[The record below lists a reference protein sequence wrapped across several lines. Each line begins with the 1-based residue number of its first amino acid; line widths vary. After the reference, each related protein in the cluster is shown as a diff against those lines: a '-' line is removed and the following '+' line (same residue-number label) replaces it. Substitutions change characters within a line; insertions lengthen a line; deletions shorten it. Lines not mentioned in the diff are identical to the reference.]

1 MCCATLYSVKI
12 FTALFYC
19 LLAPILLRSP
29 GSLTSPPP
37 ARSNVYLI
45 TIDTLRSDHVGC
57 YGYERIQTPAM
68 DQLARDGIRFEQAFT
83 PSPIT
88 NVSHASIL
96 TGLLPSSHGVK
107 DFGVPLAPAHQ
118 ELGEVLRR
126 HGYRAAAFIGAVIL
140 DSKALAPGL
149 DRGFDF
155 YDNFPQQPG
164 TKSRWGRL
172 ERRGMDVVQRAE
184 NWLDKSAADAHQFV
198 WIHLY
203 DPHDPYEPPAP
214 FYEEYKGRL
223 YDGEVAYADSA
234 LAHFLAY
241 LKRKNWYADSLI
253 IVVGDHGE
261 GLGEH
266 GEDTHGIF
274 LYDSTTHVPLIMKL
288 PGQQEAGK
296 VVHGQVR
303 TTDIA
308 PTVLDLLSLPVPSLD
323 GVSLS
328 GAMFKNENPQT
339 VFGET
344 DYPVRFGWAPLRS
357 VRKDGF
363 KLIESPR
370 PELYDLQAD
379 PGETRNRYV
388 PWDATTQT
396 LRRALAELRAKSP
409 PAESNSRAGV
419 TSVTVS
425 ELRALGYLDASDA
438 RSATNVPEPSLLPDP
453 KDKIEQQN
461 LLHHAVMAAEDG
473 RIEDA
478 RAALQRLL
486 GLEPNYPIALRQLG
500 QLEMSSGNYAKA
512 APYLKRLYEGG
523 LGDTTAALDYSRSLS
538 LNGELS
544 AARAVLLKSLKLNP
558 NQIDARVLLGQ
569 LNLKSSNYKSAENQF
584 ESALQLNPASAEAQ
598 IGLAKALLG
607 EKKFSDAAEMLQA
620 SASSGGES
628 LELLDLLA
636 QAYRAQG
643 KIRQAKQAEEK
654 AQNLKTAS
662 HH

>member
-1 MCCATLYSVKI
+1 MKI
-12 FTALFYC
+12 FTALVYC
-19 LLAPILLRSP
+19 LLTPSLHLSP
-29 GSLTSPPP
+29 SSLTNPPP

-83 PSPIT
+83 PSPLT
-88 NVSHASIL
+88 NVSHTTIL
-96 TGLLPSSHGVK
+96 TGLLPSSHGVR
-107 DFGVPLAPAHQ
+107 DFGTPLMPAYPTLS
-118 ELGEVLRR
+118 EMLRKN
-126 HGYRAAAFIGAVIL
+126 GYRTAAFIGSVIL
-140 DSKALAPGL
+140 DSKTLAPGL

-155 YDNFPQQPG
+155 YDDFPQQPA

-184 NWLDKSAADAHQFV
+184 DWLNKSAADAHQFV

-214 FYEEYKGRL
+214 FYEEYKSRL
-223 YDGEVAYADSA
+223 YDGEIAYADSA

-241 LKRKNWYADSLI
+241 LKRNNWYEDALI
-253 IVVGDHGE
+253 ILVGDHGE

-274 LYDSTTHVPLIMKL
+274 LYDSTAHVPLIVKL

-296 VVHGQVR
+296 VVHGQAR

-308 PTVLDLLSLPVPSLD
+308 PTVLDLLSFPMPSLD

-388 PWDATTQT
+388 PWDATTQK
-396 LRRALAELRAKSP
+396 LRKALAELRAKSP
-409 PAESNSRAGV
+409 RTESNSRAAV
-419 TSVTVS
+419 TAATVS

-438 RSATNVPEPSLLPDP
+438 RSTTSVPEPSLLPDP
-453 KDKIEQQN
+453 KDKIEQHN

-478 RAALQRLL
+478 RAALQRLMRL
-486 GLEPNYPIALRQLG
+486 QPDYPIALRQLG
-500 QLEMSSGNYAKA
+500 QLEMSSGNPAKA
-512 APYLKRLYEGG
+512 VQYFKRLCEV
-523 LGDTTAALDYSRSLS
+523 LPTDATAAFEYGRSLS
-538 LNGELS
+538 LSAQLP
-544 AARAVLLKSLKLNP
+544 AARVVLLKSLKLNP
-558 NQIDARVLLGQ
+558 NQIEARVLLGQ
-569 LNLKSSNYKSAENQF
+569 MNLKSSNYKSAESEF
-584 ESALQLNPASAEAQ
+584 ESALQTNPASTEAQ
-598 IGLAKALLG
+598 IGLARALLG
-607 EKKFSDAAEMLQA
+607 QKKFADAAEMLEVIA
-620 SASSGGES
+620 STGSES
-628 LELLDLLA
+628 AELFDLLA
-636 QAYRAQG
+636 VAYRAQG
-643 KIRQAKQAEEK
+643 KIRQAKQAEER
-654 AQNLKTAS
+654 ARNLKTTS
-662 HH
+662 RR